1 MSMHSAAVEN
11 AEVIEWSGDAYRLIP
26 SRFPPVNVYEGL
38 IANDRLDDVY
48 AAEGIT
54 NPRLRSLGRMTSA
67 GVADANSDPRLQNW
81 NLAPFAYGDP
91 DGTLF
96 FDERQPCL
104 EVAVERQTALA
115 ISVAKRER
123 FLSHTAMPS
132 TGLDMRM
139 LRTPVKG
146 KFWDLSGMVDLIAGL
161 PEADRRAI
169 GAKMPKDAQGI
180 LYRPVERGTGTAIA
194 ILTGDVLQRSVQT
207 VHFRYAWDGH
217 RITLLYVFNEKG
229 TKIEPEALAGD
240 EDVLEAA

>member
-1 MSMHSAAVEN
+1 MHSAGVED
-11 AEVIEWSGDAYRLIP
+11 ATVIDWSGDAFRLIP

-38 IANDRLDDVY
+38 IANDRLEDVY

-67 GVADANSDPRLQNW
+67 GMASASADPRLQNW

-96 FDERQPCL
+96 FDERRPCL

-115 ISVAKRER
+115 VSVAKRER
-123 FLSHTAMPS
+123 FLSHTEMPL
-132 TGLDMRM
+132 TALDMRM

-146 KFWDLSGMVDLIAGL
+146 KFWDLRSMAAPVAGL

-169 GAKMPKDAQGI
+169 GAKMPEGAQGI
-180 LYRPVERGTGTAIA
+180 LYRPVERGAGTAIA
-194 ILTGDVLQRSVQT
+194 ILTGDVLERSVQT
-207 VHFRYAWDGH
+207 VHFRYVWDGR
-217 RITLLYVFNEKG
+217 RITLLYVFNEEG
-229 TKIEPEALAGD
+229 TKIAPEALAGD

>member
-1 MSMHSAAVEN
+1 MLEGMSMRSAAVEN
-11 AEVIEWSGDAYRLIP
+11 AAVIDWSGDAYRLIP

-38 IANDRLDDVY
+38 IANDRLNDVY
-48 AAEGIT
+48 AAEAIT
-54 NPRLRSLGRMTSA
+54 NPRLRSLSRMTSA
-67 GVADANSDPRLQNW
+67 GAVDASADPRLQNW

-123 FLSHTAMPS
+123 FLSHTATPS

-146 KFWDLSGMVDLIAGL
+146 KFWDLRGMADPIAGL
-161 PEADRRAI
+161 PEVERRAI
-169 GAKMPKDAQGI
+169 GAQMPDGAQGI
-180 LYRPVERGTGTAIA
+180 LYRPVERGAGTAIA
-194 ILTGDVLQRSVQT
+194 TYLPNRSGWS
-207 VHFRYAWDGH
+207 RH
-217 RITLLYVFNEKG
+217 RSKPTIAFQS
-229 TKIEPEALAGD
+229 
-240 EDVLEAA
+240 

>member
-1 MSMHSAAVEN
+1 MHSAAVKG
-11 AEVIEWSGDAYRLIP
+11 AIVIEWSGDAYRLIP

-48 AAEGIT
+48 AAEGLT
-54 NPRLRSLGRMTSA
+54 NPRLRSLNRITSA
-67 GVADANSDPRLQNW
+67 GVADAAADPRLQNW

-96 FDERQPCL
+96 FDERKPCL

-146 KFWDLSGMVDLIAGL
+146 KFWDLRNLADPIAGL

-169 GAKMPKDAQGI
+169 GAQMPEEAQGI
-180 LYRPVERGTGTAIA
+180 LYRPVERGAGTAIA
-194 ILTGDVLQRSVQT
+194 ILTGDVLQRSMQT
-207 VHFRYAWDGH
+207 VHFRYAWDG
-217 RITLLYVFNEKG
+217 RKITLLYVFDEEG
-229 TKIEPEALAGD
+229 TRIESEALAGD